1 MLPWILYFSVV
12 AHQESQCGAGQL
24 QYSVQH
30 INKLCKYRDMDTH
43 CASYQLWGHNDQLVK
58 CNGQGKQFHYEQLN
72 PRSSCEEVQCKGQQL
87 PSIIE

>member
-1 MLPWILYFSVV
+1 
-12 AHQESQCGAGQL
+12 
-24 QYSVQH
+24 
-30 INKLCKYRDMDTH
+30 MDTH